1 LNHFI
6 SKQSSNKGA
15 ISIALFK
22 KTLFETMVKKIHSN
36 YSEVYG
42 NEPQLISSSP
52 GRINLIGE
60 HTDYNEGFVLPASID
75 KSVFAALG
83 KRPDDKVCMYS
94 VDFNEKYETDINKL
108 FPSETVRWSDYVT
121 GIMAMLNLPPQL
133 NVL

>member
-1 LNHFI
+1 
-6 SKQSSNKGA
+6 
-15 ISIALFK
+15 
-22 KTLFETMVKKIHSN
+22 MVKKIHSI

-75 KSVFAALG
+75 KNVFAALG

-94 VDFNEKYETDINKL
+94 VDFNETYETEINNL
-108 FPSETVRWSDYVT
+108 FPSETVGWSNYIT
-121 GIMAMLNLPPQL
+121 GVVEMLRRK
-133 NVL
+133 